1 MKKISAVLFFLII
14 CFCLFAEET
23 SPRVYFPSLV
33 NDHLLP
39 ESASIGQVD
48 ERSKEHAFMKEMLGK
63 EFTYEWVV
71 EYIPEDR
78 RKAVIQLFG
87 SWLAENLPMSE
98 IVMSVGF
105 ENADSSVSINVK
117 GKTGG
122 MCFCVLD
129 HQIIAM
135 GRLK

>member
-1 MKKISAVLFFLII
+1 MKKISAVLFLLIA
-14 CFCLFAEET
+14 CFCVFAEES

-39 ESASIGQVD
+39 ESASIGQID
-48 ERSKEHAFMKEMLGK
+48 ERTKEHAFMKEMLGK
-63 EFTYEWVV
+63 EFTYEWIV
-71 EYIPEDR
+71 EYIPEGM
-78 RKAVIQLFG
+78 RKAIIQLFG

-98 IVMSVGF
+98 LVMSVAS

-117 GKTGG
+117 GKNGG
-122 MCFCVLD
+122 MCFCVLA

-135 GRLK
+135 GNLE